1 MEENRF
7 EEQDSPVSEPANESI
22 KEASEQVEPAEEN
35 TEITEGAQPEAIEE
49 QLPDQKEEYVYA
61 PALKPEKMSA
71 NKSGEKKASA
81 VIASLLVACAVLLIC
96 VVLLT
101 VALFIAKKSPDEDPG
116 NGGPISGADMLTV
129 SDVAEI
135 CSDFTVAIQVRR
147 TSSSGSITLGTGSGF
162 FLTENGYIATNS
174 HVVSETDSIT
184 VYTRNGKSYGAKII
198 ADDPSHDIALI
209 RITSE
214 NEKFAVA
221 TVADYKNVRV
231 GDEVVAIG
239 TPHSIEYAW
248 TVSVGHVSHTDRQIS
263 VPSGNGI
270 KMMQIDVPVNPG
282 NSGGPLINMAGE
294 VVGIVAAKLD
304 QKYEG
309 INFAIPVS
317 EHMEFF
323 DSAIENDMSK
333 PQLGVVGFS
342 VEADSYYYIE
352 GSTSVRVFD
361 DKDGKGYY
369 MYDSYYGSK
378 YYLSDEESANVYYV
392 KESGFLIT
400 GITENSDAN
409 GKLNPFDII
418 TEFDGK
424 KLVLDDNN
432 DPYDTVVDIL
442 ATKKAT
448 DVVKVKYL
456 RDGKEHEAQ
465 ISLKEKD

>member
-1 MEENRF
+1 MFFLQENQNPGTGDVNPQAPTTGD
-7 EEQDSPVSEPANESI
+7 ESEPPQVSGGSASVADI
-22 KEASEQVEPAEEN
+22 AEA
-35 TEITEGAQPEAIEE
+35 GC
-49 QLPDQKEEYVYA
+49 EY
-61 PALKPEKMSA
+61 
-71 NKSGEKKASA
+71 
-81 VIASLLVACAVLLIC
+81 
-96 VVLLT
+96 
-101 VALFIAKKSPDEDPG
+101 
-116 NGGPISGADMLTV
+116 
-129 SDVAEI
+129 
-135 CSDFTVAIQVRR
+135 TVAIQILREYEDGTVA
-147 TSSSGSITLGTGSGF
+147 LGTGTGII
-162 FLTENGYIATNS
+162 LTENGYIATNS
-174 HVVSETDSIT
+174 HVVSDADRIN
-184 VYTRNGKSYGAKII
+184 VYTYDGKTYSGNIV
-198 ADDPSHDIALI
+198 ADDPSHDVALI
-209 RITSE
+209 RINPSDSDEPFKT
-214 NEKFAVA
+214 AHVGQ
-221 TVADYKNVRV
+221 YKNVRV
-231 GDEVVAIG
+231 GDQVVAIG
-239 TPHSIEYAW
+239 TPHSIDYAW
-248 TVSVGHVSHTDRQIS
+248 TVSVGHVSNMGRDI
-263 VPSGNGI
+263 VVESGTKVTMI
-270 KMMQIDVPVNPG
+270 QIDVPVNPG
-282 NSGGPLINMAGE
+282 NSGGPLINEKGE
-294 VVGIVAAKLD
+294 VIGIVAAKLD
-304 QKYEG
+304 SKYEG

-333 PQLGVVGFS
+333 PQLGVLGFS